1 MFALSQA
8 AEYIQRAPA
17 IPDGCVTLLDGRTLT
32 VTFRRVVDQT
42 RACAA
47 IAAECTAVWNKGRDP
62 LECACTGLTL
72 ERATAGM
79 LVQLGGWLPIVRY
92 EAGSLSAGLDGDG
105 V

>member
-1 MFALSQA
+1 M
-8 AEYIQRAPA
+8 
-17 IPDGCVTLLDGRTLT
+17 
-32 VTFRRVVDQT
+32 T
-42 RACAA
+42 RADVAL
-47 IAAECTAVWNKGRDP
+47 AVA
-62 LECACTGLTL
+62 CACTGLTL